1 MGKPGRPSLY
11 KEEYNEL
18 VYKLCLLGST
28 DKEIADIIGVEETTI
43 NNWKLSKPGFF
54 ESIKKGKDVADA
66 EVANKLYQ
74 RAKGF
79 TKTTTRQVQDK
90 QGEVVDMI
98 TETYYPPDPVSIIFW
113 LKNRQPT
120 KWRDKQIVENDSDEL
135 KELATEFK
143 KHML

>member
-1 MGKPGRPSLY
+1 MAKAGRPSLY

-43 NNWKLSKPGFF
+43 NNWKLNKPGFF
-54 ESIKKGKDVADA
+54 ESLKKGKDVADA

-113 LKNRQPT
+113 LKNRQPQ
-120 KWRDKQIVENDSDEL
+120 KWRDKQVIENDSNEI
-135 KELATEFK
+135 KELADEFK
-143 KHML
+143 KHMT